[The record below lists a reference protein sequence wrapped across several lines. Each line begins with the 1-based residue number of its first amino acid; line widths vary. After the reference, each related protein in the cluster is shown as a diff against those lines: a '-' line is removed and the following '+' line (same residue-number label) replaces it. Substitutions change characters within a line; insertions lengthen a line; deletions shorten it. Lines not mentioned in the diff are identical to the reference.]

1 MNFTKQSLNPI
12 LEENNELCIEL
23 TYFSD
28 TLPAIKSYY
37 IMSSIEYEE
46 LNTLYLDIYI
56 ENFINGETLTKDKL
70 DIYLI
75 NNVSNISKC
84 KNFIEQFGNS
94 FDILTLINAKKK
106 KNKETKKIKICSE
119 ILTTD
124 FSDTDDSNNHNINS
138 DTESDSL
145 EYSEKLIKLKSNNN
159 DSKYI
164 NTLTEIIDTYNKS
177 NIVDNKKIKE
187 IALNKPELL
196 NDEILSE
203 IISNN

>member
-1 MNFTKQSLNPI
+1 MNFTRQSLNPI

-94 FDILTLINAKKK
+94 FDILSLINAKKK
-106 KNKETKKIKICSE
+106 KNKETKKINKCSE